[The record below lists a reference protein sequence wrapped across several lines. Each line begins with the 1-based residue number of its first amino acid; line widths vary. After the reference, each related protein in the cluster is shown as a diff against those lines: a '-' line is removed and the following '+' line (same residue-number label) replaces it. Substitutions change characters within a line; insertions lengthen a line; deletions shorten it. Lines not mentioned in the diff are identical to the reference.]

1 MTIRNLPKFDI
12 GARPAVRS
20 DVTQSALMRWS
31 PDVRASTEDDATIT
45 ILDVIGHDFWE
56 EGVTA
61 KRISAALRR
70 IGERPVT
77 VVLNSPG
84 GDMFEGLAIYNILR
98 EHKAQITVKVV
109 GIAAS
114 AASVIAMAGDDIQIS
129 RAGFLMIHNAWVIAG
144 GNRHDMREVAD
155 WLEPFDQAMAGVYAA
170 RSGLDEA
177 EISAMMDAE
186 TYLNGQQAIDKGLA
200 DQLLSRDDVTVAP
213 DDAQAMGLRAERRM
227 DILARRA
234 GVSREDA
241 RALMADLKSGGKRGA
256 APTGAPGAA
265 DIAAELQ
272 GLRGLFQ
279 PTQG

>member
-1 MTIRNLPKFDI
+1 MTIRNLPQVDI
-12 GARPAVRS
+12 AARPAVRS
-20 DVTQSALMRWS
+20 DVSQSALMRWS
-31 PDVRASTEDDATIT
+31 PDVRASSEDEATIS
-45 ILDVIGHDFWE
+45 ILDVIGHDYWD

-77 VVLNSPG
+77 VVINSPG

-98 EHKAQITVKVV
+98 EHKAEITVKIV

-114 AASVIAMAGDDIQIS
+114 AASVIAMAGDEIQIS
-129 RAGFLMIHNAWVIAG
+129 RAGFLMIHNAWVVAG

-177 EISAMMDAE
+177 AIAAMMDAE
-186 TYLNGQQAIDKGLA
+186 TYLNGQQAIDKGMADELLA
-200 DQLLSRDDVTVAP
+200 RDEVTVAP
-213 DDAQAMGLRAERRM
+213 DDAQALSLRAERRM

-256 APTGAPGAA
+256 APTGEPGAA
-265 DIAAELQ
+265 ELAAQLTE
-272 GLRGLFQ
+272 LRGLFQ
-279 PTQG
+279 PQ

>member
-1 MTIRNLPKFDI
+1 MTIRNLPQVDI

-20 DVTQSALMRWS
+20 DVSQSALMRWS
-31 PDVRASTEDDATIT
+31 PDVRASAEDDATIS

-70 IGERPVT
+70 IGERPVS
-77 VVLNSPG
+77 VVINSPG

-98 EHKAQITVKVV
+98 EHKAEVTVKIV

-114 AASVIAMAGDDIQIS
+114 AASVIAMAGDQIDIS
-129 RAGFLMIHNAWVIAG
+129 RAGFLMIHNAWVVAG

-170 RSGLDEA
+170 RSGLSEA
-177 EISAMMDAE
+177 DIAAMMDAE

-200 DQLLSRDDVTVAP
+200 DALLSRDEVTVAP
-213 DDAQAMGLRAERRM
+213 DDAQALGLRAERRM

-265 DIAAELQ
+265 EFAAELQ
-272 GLRGLFQ
+272 ELRGMFQ
-279 PTQG
+279 PQ

>member
-31 PDVRASTEDDATIT
+31 PDVRAVVQDDATIT
-45 ILDVIGHDFWE
+45 ILDVIGHDYWD

-61 KRISAALRR
+61 KRINAALRR
-70 IGERPVT
+70 IGEQPVS
-77 VVLNSPG
+77 VVINSPG

-98 EHKAQITVKVV
+98 EHKARITVKIV

-114 AASVIAMAGDDIQIS
+114 AASVIAMAGDEIQIS

-155 WLEPFDQAMAGVYAA
+155 WLEPFDQAMTGVYAA
-170 RSGLDEA
+170 RSGQSDA
-177 EISAMMDAE
+177 DIATMMDAE

-200 DQLLSRDDVTVAP
+200 DVLLSRDEVTFAP
-213 DDAQAMGLRAERRM
+213 DDAQALSLRAERRM
-227 DILARRA
+227 DILAKRA
-234 GVSREDA
+234 GVSRDDA

-265 DIAAELQ
+265 DLAVELQ

-279 PTQG
+279 PS